1 MNKESNSKELKIFAL
16 NSNRPLAEAIAEEIG
31 IELGEADITRF
42 EDGEI
47 RINIEESVRGDD
59 VYIVQSTND
68 PSNDYIMEVLIMIDA
83 LKRAS
88 ARTINVVM
96 PYYGYA
102 RQDRK
107 PGPREA
113 ITAKVVA
120 NMLTIAG
127 ATRIISMDLHA
138 PQIQGF
144 FDIPVDHLSATAILV
159 NYFIDHNFGGDG
171 TVIVSPDHAGVSRA
185 REMAELLDSPLA
197 IIDKRSA
204 GHEVDEEL
212 NLVGDVKGCTCILYD
227 DIIDTA
233 KKVTR
238 ACKLLREA
246 GAKDV
251 YVCVTHPVLSDNA
264 VERINHS
271 GIKKVVVTNTIDIK
285 EKETCSFIEVISIA
299 PIIGD
304 AILRIQGHKSIKPLF
319 DKDYVDRLTH

>member
-1 MNKESNSKELKIFAL
+1 MNKEKKSPDIKIFAL
-16 NSNRPLAEAIAEEIG
+16 NSNRSLAEEIAEEVG
-31 IELGEADITRF
+31 VALGQADITTF

-47 RINIEESVRGDD
+47 RINIEESIRGDD
-59 VYIVQSTND
+59 VYIIQSTND
-68 PSNDYIMEVLIMIDA
+68 PSNDYIMEALIMIDA

-127 ATRIISMDLHA
+127 ATRIVTMDLHA

-159 NYFIDHNFGGDG
+159 NYFIDHKFGGDG
-171 TVIVSPDHAGVSRA
+171 TVVVSPDHAGVSRA
-185 REMAELLDSPLA
+185 REMAELLDSRLA
-197 IIDKRSA
+197 IIDKRA
-204 GHEVDEEL
+204 ADEEVEEEL
-212 NLVGDVKGCTCILYD
+212 NLVGDVDGCTCILFD
-227 DIIDTA
+227 DIMDTA
-233 KKVTR
+233 RTVTK
-238 ACKLLREA
+238 ACAMLKES

-251 YVCVTHPVLSDNA
+251 YVCVTHPVLSGKAID
-264 VERINHS
+264 RINAS

-285 EKETCSFIEVISIA
+285 EKADCPFIEVISIA

-304 AILRIQGHKSIKPLF
+304 AIKRIQGHRSIKPLF
-319 DKDYVDRLTH
+319 DKDYVDRLIH